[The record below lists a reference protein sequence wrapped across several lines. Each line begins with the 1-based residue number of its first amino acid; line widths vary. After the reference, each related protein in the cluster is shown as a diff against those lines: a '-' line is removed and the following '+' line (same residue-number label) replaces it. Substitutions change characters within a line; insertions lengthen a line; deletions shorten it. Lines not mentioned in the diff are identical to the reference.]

1 LSDSEFRSVGN
12 KENHA
17 VDAQGKPMLQLTE
30 LFNTELFIR
39 ELFNTELFI
48 RELFNTE
55 LLNRELFNREPS
67 NTEWPNNKL
76 AAFRKTTWHY
86 Y

>member
-30 LFNTELFIR
+30 LFNTELFIT
-39 ELFNTELFI
+39 ELFNTELF
-48 RELFNTE
+48 NTE
-55 LLNRELFNREPS
+55 LLNREPS

>member
-17 VDAQGKPMLQLTE
+17 VDAQGKPMLQLT
-30 LFNTELFIR
+30 

>member
-30 LFNTELFIR
+30 LFNTELF
-39 ELFNTELFI
+39 
-48 RELFNTE
+48 NTE
-55 LLNRELFNREPS
+55 LLNREPS

>member
-17 VDAQGKPMLQLTE
+17 VDAEGKPMLQLTE
-30 LFNTELFIR
+30 LFNT
-39 ELFNTELFI
+39 
-48 RELFNTE
+48 ELFNTE

>member
-12 KENHA
+12 KEHHA

-39 ELFNTELFI
+39 ELFNTELF
-48 RELFNTE
+48 
-55 LLNRELFNREPS
+55 NRELFNREPS

>member
-39 ELFNTELFI
+39 ELFNTELFNT
-48 RELFNTE
+48 ELFNTE

>member
-1 LSDSEFRSVGN
+1 MSDSEFRSVGN

-30 LFNTELFIR
+30 LFNTELF
-39 ELFNTELFI
+39 
-48 RELFNTE
+48 NTE
-55 LLNRELFNREPS
+55 LLNREPS